1 MCDSQIKI
9 IVGLGNPGGQYEK
22 TRHNVGFDVVD
33 ELAEKFFVNVAKKK
47 FSSLIGEAGYKDKKL
62 ILVKPQQFMNLSG
75 QAVATIK
82 GFYKV
87 DLKDI
92 IVVSDD
98 MALEVGMIRIRAKG
112 SAGGH
117 NGLKDI
123 IEKLSSNE
131 FARIRIGI
139 GQSRSPQSRGYVL
152 GKIPKHQAD
161 LICQAKEDACQ
172 AVIEWLDKDINSAMN
187 RFNKKVTNGK
197 AEQVEQ

>member
-1 MCDSQIKI
+1 MCESQIKI

-33 ELAEKFFVNVAKKK
+33 ELAEKFFVNVTRKK
-47 FSSLIGEAGYKDKKL
+47 FSSLIGETGYKDKKL
-62 ILVKPQQFMNLSG
+62 ILVKPQQYMNLSG
-75 QAVATIK
+75 QALATIK

-92 IVVSDD
+92 IVISDD

-131 FARIRIGI
+131 FGRIRIGI
-139 GQSRSPQSRGYVL
+139 GRSRSPQSIGHVL
-152 GKIPKHQAD
+152 GRIPKDQAD
-161 LICQAKEDACQ
+161 LICQAKQDACQ
-172 AVIEWLDKDINSAMN
+172 AVFEWLDKDINSAMN
-187 RFNKKVTNGK
+187 RFNKKVSNGQ
-197 AEQVEQ
+197 AEEVEQ